1 MNSYKISDL
10 TIGHTEYFHVTIT
23 EYMMN
28 NFIEISGDTNPLH
41 SDKIFASQYGYHDKV
56 VFGMLVSSFYSKLI
70 GVYLPGKYALLTN
83 INIEFLKTVFVNDQ
97 LKITGEITDI
107 DDRFNFINIKSYII
121 RKETK
126 VSKANIRVTFNE

>member
-41 SDKIFASQYGYHDKV
+41 SDKIFANQYGYHDKV

-107 DDRFNFINIKSYII
+107 DNRFNFINVKSYII